1 MKCVTEM
8 IFKQYLC
15 QVKHMKWRDKL
26 SFHLKKIATDEDI
39 REQWIFLVYYFVL
52 ISYNEVDE
60 LGQISDTF
68 LRYFLFL
75 TN

>member
-1 MKCVTEM
+1 M

-15 QVKHMKWRDKL
+15 QVKHMKWSDKL

-60 LGQISDTF
+60 LGQISDT
-68 LRYFLFL
+68 LP
-75 TN
+75 

>member
-1 MKCVTEM
+1 M

-60 LGQISDTF
+60 LG
-68 LRYFLFL
+68 
-75 TN
+75 